1 MPGKA
6 SSKKDGGEVK
16 VRMATSDLKVGM
28 YVCELD
34 RPWRETPFL
43 FQGIE
48 VRTDEDIRL
57 LQQYCHEVVV
67 IQGGAETDSPG
78 ANAWREWKNPLKA
91 PNKRSADLILEQEL
105 LKLNNHPGARSA
117 YADRTTLE
125 EEIQLV
131 QKSFLEAKT
140 ITDKVLND
148 VRLGRSIDGDAVKH
162 VVSELTE
169 SVLRNPDAL
178 SCYTLLKNKA
188 SYAASHA
195 LNSAVFALIFGRQL
209 GLERQEVEILGMAG
223 LLHDIGMVK
232 VPDEIWV
239 QPDKLSP
246 IELAI
251 VRRHVTWGV
260 EILEQKSDMPPMV
273 VEAARDHH
281 ERYNGKGYQLGCAG
295 EDISKAGR
303 IIAIVDFYDAVTSD
317 RVYQAAITPY
327 SALRMMYTGRGTLF
341 DPFLIERFIQCLG
354 IYPVG
359 SVVEL
364 NTGEI
369 GVVVAL
375 NREIRLRPHVVL
387 VRRPDKT
394 PYPMPAV
401 VNLMARQTA
410 SGAPCEI
417 ERVLDPLAADVNPVQ
432 YLPVSAVS

>member
-1 MPGKA
+1 
-6 SSKKDGGEVK
+6 
-16 VRMATSDLKVGM
+16 M

-57 LQQYCHEVVV
+57 LQQYCHEVTVL
-67 IQGGAETDSPG
+67 QEGETGSPG

-91 PNKRSADLILEQEL
+91 PNKRAAELLVEQEL
-105 LKLNNHPGARSA
+105 LKLNNHPAARSA
-117 YADRTTLE
+117 YPDTTTLE

-131 QKSFLEAKT
+131 QQSYFEAKT
-140 ITDKVLND
+140 ITDKVLSD
-148 VRLGRSIDGDAVKH
+148 VRLGRSIDGEAVRH

-178 SCYTLLKNKA
+178 SCYTLLKRKD

-195 LNSAVFALIFGRQL
+195 MNSAIFALIFGRQL
-209 GLERQEVEILGMAG
+209 ALERQEVEALGIAG

-232 VPDEIWV
+232 VPDEILLK
-239 QPDKLSP
+239 PDKLSP
-246 IELAI
+246 IELSI
-251 VRRHVTWGV
+251 VRRHVTWGT
-260 EILEQKSDMPPMV
+260 EILEGKSDVPAVV

-303 IIAIVDFYDAVTSD
+303 IIAIVDYYDAVTSD
-317 RVYQAAITPY
+317 RVYQAAISPY
-327 SALRMMYTGRGTLF
+327 SALRMMYSGRGTLF
-341 DPFLIERFIQCLG
+341 DPLLIERFIQCLG

-387 VRRPDKT
+387 VRRADKT

-432 YLPVSAVS
+432 YLPVSAVG

>member
-1 MPGKA
+1 M
-6 SSKKDGGEVK
+6 K
-16 VRMATSDLKVGM
+16 VRVPTSDLKIGM

-48 VRTDEDIRL
+48 IRTDDDIRL
-57 LQQYCHEVVV
+57 LRRYCQEVVV
-67 IQGGAETDSPG
+67 LQGGEADIPG
-78 ANAWREWKNPLKA
+78 ATAWRDWKNPPKS
-91 PNKRSADLILEQEL
+91 PTKRTAELLLEQEL
-105 LKLNNHPGARSA
+105 LKLNNHPAARSA
-117 YADRTTLE
+117 YQDRTTLE

-131 QKSFLEAKT
+131 QDTYLDAKS
-140 ITDKVLND
+140 ITDKLLSD
-148 VRLGRSIDGDAVKH
+148 ARLGRSVDGEVIRH
-162 VVSELTE
+162 VINDLAE

-178 SCYTLLKNKA
+178 SCYTQLKDKDT
-188 SYAASHA
+188 YAASHA
-195 LNSAVFALIFGRQL
+195 LNSAIFALIFGRQL
-209 GLERQEVEILGMAG
+209 DLEREEVEILGMAG
-223 LLHDIGMVK
+223 LLHDVGMVN
-232 VPDEIWV
+232 VPDEICLKS
-239 QPDKLSP
+239 DKLTP
-246 IELAI
+246 IELSI
-251 VRRHVTWGV
+251 VRRHVTWGT
-260 EILEQKSDMPPMV
+260 EMLEGKSDIPATV
-273 VEAARDHH
+273 VEATRDHH

-317 RVYQAAITPY
+317 RVYQAAISPY
-327 SALRMMYTGRGTLF
+327 AALRMMYTGRGTLF
-341 DPFLIERFIQCLG
+341 DPLLVERFIQCLG

-401 VNLMARQTA
+401 VNLMARQTP

-432 YLPVSAVS
+432 YLPVAAVR